1 MRKQSIYAVAV
12 ASMLA
17 AGAAMGRH
25 SNSEK
30 IDTHNTART
39 LQLLYA
45 SDSHIAHKGSSAYT
59 KSDNSAN
66 YPAAQGTRP
75 VGQSRKGISPMSP
88 QATSTWW
95 VRNATGHWVRTST
108 TISLAGLR
116 IPAVPHPA
124 PPPPT
129 TIKSPPPQ
137 GSDVSQPAHTQPE
150 VAQSAPAPA
159 QSAPPP
165 APPAQPAGGVWA
177 ELRQCESGGNYGD
190 NTGNGY
196 YGAYQFSLST
206 WYSLGET
213 GLPSNA
219 PPAVQDAAAQRL
231 QATAGWGQWPVCS
244 QQLGL

>member
-45 SDSHIAHKGSSAYT
+45 SDSHIAHKGNSAYT

-124 PPPPT
+124 PPPT

-177 ELRQCESGGNYGD
+177 ELRQCESGGNYGA

-231 QATAGWGQWPVCS
+231 QAIAGWGQWPVCS